1 MKKVLAILLVLG
13 IVLAVLPAGGSREP
27 QAATDATGKPSVTV
41 WTDGS
46 QNVSDLFTALI
57 DAYNARPE
65 STSRVNLQ
73 FILSGTGDEGFN
85 ARIAA
90 AYQTQ
95 QKNAGID
102 ILANNTSTLA
112 ALADIAG
119 SEDIFLDLD
128 YSKLKNWKH
137 VTMKPTEL
145 QTKLVPYRGTTV
157 VFAYD
162 SKRLPAPPSTW
173 AELTQ
178 WIKANPGRFA
188 YSSSGGAYSAFVR
201 TATYHLIADKSARL
215 SNDPKWAEQWDP
227 GFAWLKEI
235 HPYLYK
241 SGGSVVYPNKNQ
253 GSLDLLINSEVDM
266 IPAWADQVL
275 SNMANGTLP
284 PTTKMTQMTDDAL
297 SGTDVSLSIASMA
310 QNPEAC
316 YDFIDF
322 VISPAGQKICLEVMF
337 AVPVIESS
345 LIESDMKGAVSEL
358 DPSNFAILSIGELGD
373 KHTQRWE
380 REIATLR

>member
-1 MKKVLAILLVLG
+1 MKKVLALVLVLG
-13 IVLAVLPAGGSREP
+13 MVLALLPAAGGKES
-27 QAATDATGKPSVTV
+27 AATENASGKPTVTV

-57 DAYNARPE
+57 EAYNARPE
-65 STSRVNLQ
+65 STSNVKLQ

-90 AYQTQ
+90 AYKTQ
-95 QKNAGID
+95 QKGAGID

-119 SEDIFLDLD
+119 SKDLFRDID
-128 YSKLKNWKH
+128 YSRLKNWPN

-145 QTKLVPYRGTTV
+145 EGKLVPYRGTTV

-162 SKRLPAPPSTW
+162 SKRLPNPPTTW
-173 AELTQ
+173 AELTR

-188 YSSSGGAYSAFVR
+188 YSSSGGAFSAFVR
-201 TATYHLIADKSARL
+201 TATYHLIPDMSARL

-284 PTTKMTQMTDDAL
+284 PTTKMTQMSDDAL
-297 SGTDVSLSIASMA
+297 SGTDVSLSIASLSE
-310 QNPEAC
+310 NPDAC

-322 VISPAGQKICLEVMF
+322 VISPVGQKICLEVMY
-337 AVPVIESS
+337 AVPVINPD
-345 LIESDMKGAVSEL
+345 LIDSDMKNAVSGL
-358 DPSNFAILSIGELGD
+358 DPSKFAILSIGDLGD